1 MADVFLGSLMLVPYD
16 FAPYGWAFCQGQLL
30 LIQQYSA
37 LYSLLGTQYGG
48 DGRTNFALPN
58 LPGCLVVG
66 AGAPSGMSVYEV
78 GKSGG
83 SPTVTLVSNTVP
95 PHGHAVA
102 AASAPHGLTQ
112 ATPANNSF
120 YNSTPNNLYAT
131 AAAPYVNLTAG
142 PDGPLAA
149 QGGGQAH
156 NNMMPY
162 LVLNWIIAL
171 TGYYP
176 TRS

>member
-30 LIQQYSA
+30 AIQQYSA
-37 LYSLLGTQYGG
+37 LYSLLGIQYGG

-66 AGAPSGMSVYEV
+66 AGTPPGMSVYQV

-83 SPTVTLVSNTVP
+83 SPTVALVSNTVP
-95 PHGHAVA
+95 SHGHAVA
-102 AASAPHGLTQ
+102 AASAPHGLNQ
-112 ATPANNSF
+112 ATPVNNSF
-120 YNSTPNNLYAT
+120 YNSTPNNLYAP
-131 AAAPYVNLTAG
+131 AAAPYVNLIAG
-142 PDGPLAA
+142 PNGALAP

-156 NNMMPY
+156 TNMMPY
-162 LVLNWIIAL
+162 VVLNWIIAL

-176 TRS
+176 TRG